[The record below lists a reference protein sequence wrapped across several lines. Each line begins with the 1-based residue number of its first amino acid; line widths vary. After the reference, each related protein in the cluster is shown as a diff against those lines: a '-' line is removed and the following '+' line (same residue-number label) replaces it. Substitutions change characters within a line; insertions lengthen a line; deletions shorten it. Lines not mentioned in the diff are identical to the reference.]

1 MMTMWTVEG
10 SVSRR
15 DPTNRFIR
23 FSQVLLTVYPLPT
36 FVLRDCID
44 ISLPNLMAMVN
55 VKEVYRSHRK
65 KSPLWHRYWKKRH
78 LIRMIWRIIYRPMSN
93 PSFVSKLAKIR
104 VVTRQL
110 MDNLTAYHLVPNLQ
124 SAYRRHHSSETAM
137 LQVLSDV
144 LLAADSQKVTLLPLL
159 YFSAAFDCIDH
170 DILLHTL

>member
-1 MMTMWTVEG
+1 
-10 SVSRR
+10 
-15 DPTNRFIR
+15 
-23 FSQVLLTVYPLPT
+23 
-36 FVLRDCID
+36 
-44 ISLPNLMAMVN
+44 
-55 VKEVYRSHRK
+55 
-65 KSPLWHRYWKKRH
+65 
-78 LIRMIWRIIYRPMSN
+78 MSN